1 MQGNDGVVVV
11 IFAGKQGL
19 HADVLILGDELI
31 HVCLDIRQNSRVI
44 FLITHLDE
52 KLDLLEKLRQMMIDR
67 DIVLQAFQSL
77 HALLGFLR
85 VIPEIRLLHFSLK
98 LLNSL
103 LFVYQIQRILDFL
116 QGLLVCAQSVFKLV

>member
-116 QGLLVCAQSVFKLV
+116 QGLLICAQSVFKLV

>member
-1 MQGNDGVVVV
+1 
-11 IFAGKQGL
+11 
-19 HADVLILGDELI
+19 
-31 HVCLDIRQNSRVI
+31 
-44 FLITHLDE
+44 
-52 KLDLLEKLRQMMIDR
+52 MIDR

-116 QGLLVCAQSVFKLV
+116 QGLLICAQSVFKLV